1 MKLRAPEG
9 CTSMSHAGRLYE
21 VAPEGSIEVGQAE
34 SLDVFHSHGFTD
46 WVEPPA
52 APPAAAPQGEGP
64 TDAPGPVA
72 DEFDGMNRNGLFAW
86 LREAGVSVMPPITN
100 DELRVKCREAKK
112 TLEGVGAQVVGD
124 DEGGAPPKAV

>member
-1 MKLRAPEG
+1 
-9 CTSMSHAGRLYE
+9 MSHAGRLYE
-21 VAPEGSIEVGQAE
+21 VASDGSIEVGQAE

-52 APPAAAPQGEGP
+52 APAPKGEGP

-86 LREAGVSVMPPITN
+86 LRAAGVSVMPPITN
-100 DELRVKCREAKK
+100 DELRAKCREAKK
-112 TLEGVGAQVVGD
+112 TLEAVDVQAVDDHDGAAGP
-124 DEGGAPPKAV
+124 GAA

>member
-21 VAPEGSIEVGQAE
+21 VAADGSIEVGQAD

-52 APPAAAPQGEGP
+52 APPPAAPEGEGP
-64 TDAPGPVA
+64 TDAPGPVV

-112 TLEGVGAQVVGD
+112 TLEGAGIQVV
-124 DEGGAPPKAV
+124 DEHDGVAGPGAV